1 MKKAF
6 KAAFPSTIP
15 ILTGFLFLGM
25 AYGIYMN
32 ALGFSP
38 IYPALMSLLI
48 FAGSVEFVTADLLLG
63 AFHPLAA
70 FLLAFMI
77 NARHLF
83 YGISMLD
90 RFKGVGRKKWY
101 LIFGMCDE
109 TFSLNYTAKI
119 PEDVEKGW
127 FMFWVTFLNQMYW
140 FLGATTGAICGSFLH
155 FDTKGL
161 DFVMTALFV
170 VIFLENWLNETNHV
184 SAILGLGISLIAL
197 IIFKGNNFI
206 IPSMIGILF
215 LLSVLKT
222 PLHLD
227 RASQSSEDKIQ
238 KLEEIER
245 LEGQQ

>member
-1 MKKAF
+1 
-6 KAAFPSTIP
+6 
-15 ILTGFLFLGM
+15 M
-25 AYGIYMN
+25 AYGIYMH

-63 AFHPLAA
+63 SFHPLAA

-90 RFKGVGRKKWY
+90 RFKGVEKKKWY

-109 TFSLNYTAKI
+109 TFSINYTTKAPK
-119 PEDVEKGW
+119 DVDQGC
-127 FMFWVTFLNQMYW
+127 FMFWVTFLNHMYW

-155 FDTKGL
+155 FSTKGL
-161 DFVMTALFV
+161 DFVMTALFL
-170 VIFLENWLNETNHV
+170 VIFLENWLNEKNHI
-184 SAILGLGISLIAL
+184 SAFIGLGVSLISLIL
-197 IIFKGNNFI
+197 FKSNHFI
-206 IPSMIGILF
+206 IPSMIGMLF
-215 LLSVLKT
+215 LLSILKN

-227 RASQSSEDKIQ
+227 QAPQQEKEGREQTVK
-238 KLEEIER
+238 IER
-245 LEGQQ
+245 MEG